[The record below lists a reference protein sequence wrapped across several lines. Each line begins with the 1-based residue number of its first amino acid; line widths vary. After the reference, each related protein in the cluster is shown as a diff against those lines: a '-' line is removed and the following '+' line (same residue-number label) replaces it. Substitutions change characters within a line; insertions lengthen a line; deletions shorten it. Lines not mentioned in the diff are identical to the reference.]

1 VLAYLVRRL
10 LYAIPILIGVNL
22 ITFALFFFVN
32 SPDDVARMQL
42 GQKRVTP
49 EAIQKWKE
57 ERGYDKPMLF
67 NADAKCERPMFGQS
81 GLPKLCQE
89 KLTDTIFF
97 QKSASMFWFDFG
109 RADDGRDIAR
119 EIKLRM
125 GPSLAVTIPSF
136 LIGLMAYL
144 TFALILAFF
153 RGTYVDFLGVVLCV
167 TGMSI
172 SGLFYIIGGQWLIS
186 KLWHLVPI
194 SGFGYGLDAWRFVVL
209 PVAIGLLGGVGASTR
224 LYRTLFLEEI
234 GKDYVR
240 TARAKGLSE
249 TRVLFR
255 HVLHNGL
262 IPVLTGVVVAIP
274 TLFIGSLV
282 MESFFGI
289 PGLGSYTIEAIRS
302 QDFLVVRAMVFLGAV
317 LYIVGLMLTDVSYTL
332 ADPRVRLQ

>member
-1 VLAYLVRRL
+1 MIAYLARRV

-22 ITFALFFFVN
+22 MTFALFFFIN
-32 SPDDVARMQL
+32 SPDDMARMQL

-49 EAIQKWKE
+49 EAVQKWKE
-57 ERGYDKPMLF
+57 ERGYDKPTLF
-67 NADAKCERPMFGQS
+67 NAGARCERPLFGWS
-81 GLPKLCQE
+81 AAPKLCQE

-97 QKSASMFWFDFG
+97 EKSASMFWFDFG
-109 RADDGRDIAR
+109 HADDGRDIAR

-136 LIGLMAYL
+136 LIGLAAFL

-153 RGTYVDFLGVVLCV
+153 RATYVDFLGVVLCV
-167 TGMSI
+167 AAMSI
-172 SGLFYIIGGQWLIS
+172 SVFFYIIGGQWLIS

-209 PVAIGLLGGVGASTR
+209 PVALAVLAGAGGSTR

-249 TRVLFR
+249 ARVLSR

-262 IPVLTGVVVAIP
+262 IPILTGVVVAIP
-274 TLFIGSLV
+274 TMFIGSLV
-282 MESFFGI
+282 FESFFGI

-317 LYIVGLMLTDVSYTL
+317 LYIVGLILTDISYTL
-332 ADPRVRLQ
+332 VDPRVRLQ